1 MVENWGLLDFSLL
14 FLHAASCAVGT
25 IGTVI
30 LYDNENINKPFDLKL
45 TEAGFNVCSS
55 TSQTGCTL
63 CVQNLESVSDTLSHP
78 LAKNW
83 CIVSV
88 IMTIHILEWN
98 RYPLMTLHDY
108 NAQELQGNPKSF
120 IFCDRFCHLHTSQP
134 GACSVFQSWRKG
146 RRPRGSE
153 SLCCPAGHCPDVP
166 VHLWWWTSCRAEA
179 SLNRA
184 PYAVQVSGS
193 NIYSTLT
200 VFRV

>member
-98 RYPLMTLHDY
+98 RYPLTTLHDY
-108 NAQELQGNPKSF
+108 NAQATRQSKVLYFLWPFLSSAHISARRMQCVSVLEERQ
-120 IFCDRFCHLHTSQP
+120 TSEGFRISLLP
-134 GACSVFQSWRKG
+134 GWPLPGCSRTPLMVDF
-146 RRPRGSE
+146 
-153 SLCCPAGHCPDVP
+153 L
-166 VHLWWWTSCRAEA
+166 
-179 SLNRA
+179 
-184 PYAVQVSGS
+184 
-193 NIYSTLT
+193 
-200 VFRV
+200 